1 MDSGLKDEVFP
12 TVVTPKQTAP
22 LVAVRPLV
30 LLRQPTLTCVDL
42 LSHLGAVEDQ
52 HVAELGI
59 VLTHQVAAGD
69 LHTEAKQQLYRDV
82 PCIQPLISA
91 LMANLMFSLWCPQS
105 IATKFTP
112 PSPPTLY
119 PTPHPRPHLAQH
131 TVHHGK
137 QLGVNLSGLLPVHKC
152 VLLPALNGAPDRGDH
167 SHIQA
172 VAEGAWQEGDLGFRV
187 PGRKGVGV

>member
-1 MDSGLKDEVFP
+1 MHQASAACEARCGQKEVDSGLKDEVFP

-69 LHTEAKQQLYRDV
+69 LHTGAKQQLDRGV
-82 PCIQPLISA
+82 PCIQPLIST
-91 LMANLMFSLWCPQS
+91 LMAKLILTLLPTLWWPQMLLQS
-105 IATKFTP
+105 VATP
-112 PSPPTLY
+112 PSTVSHTRSPT
-119 PTPHPRPHLAQH
+119 
-131 TVHHGK
+131 
-137 QLGVNLSGLLPVHKC
+137 
-152 VLLPALNGAPDRGDH
+152 
-167 SHIQA
+167 
-172 VAEGAWQEGDLGFRV
+172 
-187 PGRKGVGV
+187 